1 MAEKKKGTGSPFENM
16 WSELSRLS
24 KSWFE
29 GDREQDLE
37 YRSYIKSVELESST
51 IYDKFRLHF
60 YTQIFSRFE
69 NREAT
74 LTTVES
80 FSMDCIMAMDHPTV
94 AEFAAMMNISAPN
107 AAYRVNSLVQKGYLR
122 KVQSK
127 EDARIFYL
135 EPSEKYMNYYRI
147 NLGYLDT
154 VVARCRERF
163 SDEDYVKLTSM
174 LHIINS
180 ELMPE
185 LDMKRFRAPRDID
198 SKE

>member
-1 MAEKKKGTGSPFENM
+1 MAEKNKGAVNPFETLWN
-16 WSELSRLS
+16 ELSRLS
-24 KSWFE
+24 KSWRAE
-29 GDREQDLE
+29 ERSPEDKSAIRSLEQE
-37 YRSYIKSVELESST
+37 FSA

-60 YTQIFSRFE
+60 YSQIFSRFE

-107 AAYRVNSLVQKGYLR
+107 AAYRVNSLVQKGYLK

-135 EPSEKYMNYYRI
+135 EPSEKYMSYYGI
-147 NLGYLDT
+147 SLDYLDT
-154 VVARCRERF
+154 VAARCRERF
-163 SDEDYVKLTSM
+163 SEEDYIKLVSM
-174 LHIINS
+174 LHIVNRD
-180 ELMPE
+180 LMSE
-185 LDMKRFRAPRDID
+185 LDMRRFRSSRAVE